1 MSSSPPVR
9 PSMIVGSP
17 SYSPTVAGYEWVR
30 DDLWVGLVGPGQY
43 ISPLSSKLACGQKR
57 LSSVERD
64 CPVVRES
71 V

>member
-1 MSSSPPVR
+1 MCF
-9 PSMIVGSP
+9 M
-17 SYSPTVAGYEWVR
+17 
-30 DDLWVGLVGPGQY
+30 GPGQY

-64 CPVVRES
+64 CPMLRKFVPCVREP